1 MPLYKLLNHL
11 IILNF
16 LWSFGGYYNKISD
29 YDIFYG
35 DPHNL
40 ETTDKFLTY
49 ELITPLFSDYAF
61 KHRAIY
67 IPKNQKIKYNDKN
80 VFEFPIGGNREV
92 NYRIPTWHVF
102 YLWISSD
109 ATQYD
114 YLIYRHLYSN
124 QS

>member
-16 LWSFGGYYNKISD
+16 LWSFGDYYNKISD

-67 IPKNQKIKYNDKN
+67 IPKNQEIKYYNELVN
-80 VFEFPIGGNREV
+80 NRSCHTDNSLLFSEKVENLIFQMQV
-92 NYRIPTWHVF
+92 N
-102 YLWISSD
+102 
-109 ATQYD
+109 
-114 YLIYRHLYSN
+114 
-124 QS
+124 